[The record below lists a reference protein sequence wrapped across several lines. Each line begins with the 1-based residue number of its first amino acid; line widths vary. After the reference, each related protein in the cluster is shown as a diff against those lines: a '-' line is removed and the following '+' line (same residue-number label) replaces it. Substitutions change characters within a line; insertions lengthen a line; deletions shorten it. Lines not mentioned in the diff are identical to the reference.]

1 MEQSY
6 DAVDREVTLGNRY
19 DYCCWELEKIST
31 DEFEDTEDYVTKY
44 GYETDYSISFAL
56 GMLSSI
62 GENTAGS
69 IAFDTAL
76 LISIFTSLNI
86 DRTIAND
93 FYINANYTIEE
104 KVNAL
109 RQQAL
114 IEKAYYT
121 GRLIADAA
129 LAFVGIAGVIALNKI
144 PCIP

>member
-69 IAFDTAL
+69 IAFDRQGGLLVVFGCAWQSMRLLTAG
-76 LISIFTSLNI
+76 SSV
-86 DRTIAND
+86 RA
-93 FYINANYTIEE
+93 
-104 KVNAL
+104 
-109 RQQAL
+109 RQG
-114 IEKAYYT
+114 EPNT
-121 GRLIADAA
+121 
-129 LAFVGIAGVIALNKI
+129 F
-144 PCIP
+144 